1 MEGSHVRDTRSMIE
15 RELSGA
21 LHYCRATAPLPLL
34 ISDAMS
40 RNILAAVDD
49 MVFASKIRA
58 TAEALGVS
66 IKFHRQLDG
75 LVNAAAEQSP
85 AMIIVD
91 LHNEKLNP
99 IELARALKINEGA
112 MTIPLLGFFS
122 HVQTDL
128 QRAALEA
135 GYDQVIPRSV
145 FSRDLAKILAEGI

>member
-1 MEGSHVRDTRSMIE
+1 
-15 RELSGA
+15 
-21 LHYCRATAPLPLL
+21 
-34 ISDAMS
+34 MS

>member
-1 MEGSHVRDTRSMIE
+1 MEGSDVRAIRSMSNS
-15 RELSGA
+15 RGSPPLLSG
-21 LHYCRATAPLPLL
+21 YCPIQYT
-34 ISDAMS
+34 MT

-49 MVFASKIRA
+49 MFFAAKIRA

-66 IKFHRQLDG
+66 IKFHRKLDG
-75 LVNAAAEQSP
+75 LVDAAIEQSP

-99 IELARALKINEGA
+99 IDLARKLKANEGVK
-112 MTIPLLGFFS
+112 TIPLLGFFS

-145 FSRDLAKILAEGI
+145 FSRDLAKILAG